1 MFKLI
6 HYRFKVYGL
15 AFIVVGTILSVIY
28 LVSDIRL
35 KMPVFAIY
43 SSFLNKGVFA
53 VVETNIIDELIL
65 LFFLFGLLMVIFSE
79 EKEELDCFNKIRHKS
94 LVYALF
100 INFFMNIAG
109 VLFLFGDGFYFLLY
123 LNLFSIPL
131 IYLTTFTFLRKFS

>member
-15 AFIVVGTILSVIY
+15 AFIVVGTILSAIY

-35 KMPVFAIY
+35 KMPVIAIY

-109 VLFLFGDGFYFLLY
+109 VLFLYGDGFYFLLY
-123 LNLFSIPL
+123 LNLFSIPV